1 MHSIIE
7 ELRPNSLASEIAVYF
22 RRAFPIDLKNIKWR
36 HFAPRTSDII
46 LLQIKVPLQCVAVCC
61 MCCSVSQCT
70 MPQRNKVPIFQ
81 FTDIHTQTHNTHI
94 DKSTRVRSFFRC
106 LFAWERAIEKSDAVK
121 RLSRYINGIQV
132 ENESCLTKTR
142 LMSHVK
148 LTISAAHFCRLLR
161 GLMHMRHATFKPS
174 QRKKE
179 RKKER
184 KHDNHIILRDHT
196 HTVKPPSLW
205 CRCCR
210 NHSEEGVGCRQPTEW
225 TVK

>member
-161 GLMHMRHATFKPS
+161 GLDAHETCDIQTKP
-174 QRKKE
+174 KKE

-184 KHDNHIILRDHT
+184 KKT
-196 HTVKPPSLW
+196 
-205 CRCCR
+205 
-210 NHSEEGVGCRQPTEW
+210 RQSYHPQRPHPHGET
-225 TVK
+225 TFTLV